1 MVINNANGSLSKAFL
16 WNKAPG
22 DLAELLADALSQ
34 SIETDADL
42 FADHSRV
49 EAPWR

>member
-1 MVINNANGSLSKAFL
+1 MQTTHYPKHFL
-16 WNKAPG
+16 GTKAPG

-34 SIETDADL
+34 SLKADADL
-42 FADHSRV
+42 FADRGRV